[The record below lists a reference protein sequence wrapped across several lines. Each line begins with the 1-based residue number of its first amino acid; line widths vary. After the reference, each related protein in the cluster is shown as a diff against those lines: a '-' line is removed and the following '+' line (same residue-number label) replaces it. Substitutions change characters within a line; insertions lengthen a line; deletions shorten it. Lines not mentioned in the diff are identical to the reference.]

1 MWLRPYRKSLNDLL
15 FLSNHVKDEGEDY
28 LEFMIHSSELMPGGS
43 PYFKTED
50 QIELLYMIMN
60 QYFSWVS
67 ENGYEGISLS
77 DYIDDWNKKNV
88 EGDNGK

>member
-1 MWLRPYRKSLNDLL
+1 MWLRPYRKSLNELL

-43 PYFKTED
+43 PYFKSEEE
-50 QIELLYMIMN
+50 IELLYSIM
-60 QYFSWVS
+60 QKYFGWIS

-77 DYIDDWNKKNV
+77 DYIDDWNKKNA
-88 EGDNGK
+88 

>member
-15 FLSNHVKDEGEDY
+15 FLSNQVKAEGEDY

-43 PYFKTED
+43 PYFKSEEE
-50 QIELLYMIMN
+50 IELLYMIMK

-77 DYIDDWNKKNV
+77 DYIDDWNKKNM
-88 EGDNGK
+88 